1 MYQKLLLVFY
11 FLFLCFICY
20 ISFFKKVEHLS
31 FYTDSNEIPVNT
43 NTYDDYLFD
52 YNSKKIIT
60 IQLKNANMYDIDSI
74 KLIQL
79 LAHVMNITKKR
90 INIIHIDQELSHV
103 IFIIKKVNNI
113 NESNINQAIEL
124 LEKNIKDPN
133 SLLMKEFHISSINI
147 NIKYVTSKK
156 YYSDW
161 WSELK
166 KEYLT
171 DTQIKK

>member
-11 FLFLCFICY
+11 FLFFCFICY

-43 NTYDDYLFD
+43 TTYGDYLFD

-74 KLIQL
+74 KLIRL
-79 LAHVMNITKKR
+79 LAQAMNITEKR
-90 INIIHIDQELSHV
+90 IHIIHIDQKLAKV
-103 IFIIKKVNNI
+103 LFIIKKVNNI
-113 NESNINQAIEL
+113 NESNIIQAIEL
-124 LEKNIKDPN
+124 LEKIIKDTN
-133 SLLMKEFHISSINI
+133 STLMKQFNISSIII
-147 NIKYVTSKK
+147 NIQYVTSKK
-156 YYSDW
+156 NYSNW

-166 KEYLT
+166 KNYL
-171 DTQIKK
+171 DNTQIKK

>member
-1 MYQKLLLVFY
+1 MYQKLLLIFYIVF
-11 FLFLCFICY
+11 LGFILY
-20 ISFFKKVEHLS
+20 MSLFKKIEHLS
-31 FYTDSNEIPVNT
+31 VFTNSNQDSVKT
-43 NTYDDYLFD
+43 KTYDDYLFD

-133 SLLMKEFHISSINI
+133 SLLMKGFHISSINI